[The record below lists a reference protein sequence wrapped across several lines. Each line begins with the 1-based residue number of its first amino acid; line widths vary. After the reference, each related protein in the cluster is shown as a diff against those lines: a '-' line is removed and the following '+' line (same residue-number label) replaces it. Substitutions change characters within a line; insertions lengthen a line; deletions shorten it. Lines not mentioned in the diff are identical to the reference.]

1 MNAPENT
8 PGGINISWDDL
19 SAPEVTQ
26 RVTEM
31 QQAQAM
37 PLTRSVGLPPAA
49 QPTGPLSWLRGS
61 AGALTLAGLVGA
73 FVTWGLVELVVRPDS
88 EDNWY
93 GDGVTTGNVMLAV
106 AFAVGLGLT
115 ITAWEG
121 IEARSWVKARN
132 AMLRAVPF
140 LVGGGLVGGFLTSKV
155 YESMAEDINEEAMA
169 RAMARAD
176 NEAEAFEIYINYIQD
191 HLHLPR
197 GLAIGMVGLTVGV
210 ALGAVSR
217 SSKRAVNGAV
227 GGFVGGFLGGFVFD
241 YIDIGDGS
249 VSRLVA
255 TVLTGVVVGLAM
267 GLVETARREHWL
279 EIVSGGMA
287 GKQFILY
294 GTSTSLGSSPT
305 CDVTLIKDPHVAP
318 QQAELVLQ
326 GDVLTA
332 RSTDPAHP
340 LTVNGQPVGQHSLS
354 DNDLLQLGSTVLRY
368 RARSAAVP
376 AAGPIHG

>member
-1 MNAPENT
+1 MTTPDDA
-8 PGGINISWDDL
+8 PGGIHISWDDL

-26 RVTEM
+26 RVSDM
-31 QQAQAM
+31 QQAQAI

-49 QPTGPLSWLRGS
+49 QPTGALGWLRGS
-61 AGALTLAGLVGA
+61 AGVLALAGLVGA
-73 FVTWGLVELVVRPDS
+73 LVTWGLIEIVLQPDS
-88 EDNWY
+88 DDPWY
-93 GDGVTTGNVMLAV
+93 GDGATTGNVLLAL
-106 AFAVGLGLT
+106 AFAIGLGLT

-121 IEARSWVKARN
+121 IEARSWIKARN

-140 LVGGGLVGGFLTSKV
+140 LVVGGVVGGFLTSKV
-155 YESMAEDINEEAMA
+155 YESMAEDVAEEAME
-169 RAMARAD
+169 RALARAD
-176 NEAEAFEIYINYIQD
+176 SESEAMEIYIGYIQD

-241 YIDIGDGS
+241 YIQIGDGTF
-249 VSRLVA
+249 SRLVA

-294 GTSTSLGSSPT
+294 GASTSLGSSPT
-305 CDVTLIKDPHVAP
+305 CDVTLIKDPYVAP
-318 QQAELVLQ
+318 QQGQLVLH

-332 RSTDPAHP
+332 RSTDPGSP
-340 LTVNGQPVGQHSLS
+340 LSVNGRPVGQQSLS
-354 DNDLLQLGSTVLRY
+354 DNDLIQLGSTVLRY
-368 RARSAAVP
+368 RARAAAVP
-376 AAGPIHG
+376 TAGPIHG

>member
-1 MNAPENT
+1 MTT
-8 PGGINISWDDL
+8 PDEPTGGINISWDDL
-19 SAPEVTQ
+19 SAPDVTQ
-26 RVTEM
+26 RVSDM
-31 QQAQAM
+31 QQAQAI
-37 PLTRSVGLPPAA
+37 PLTRSVGLPPPA
-49 QPTGPLSWLRGS
+49 QPAGALGWLRGS
-61 AGALTLAGLVGA
+61 AGALALAGLVGA
-73 FVTWGLVELVVRPDS
+73 LVTWGLVELVLQPDS
-88 EDNWY
+88 EDPWY
-93 GDGVTTGNVMLAV
+93 GDSGTTGNVLLAV
-106 AFAVGLGLT
+106 TFAIGLGLT

-121 IEARSWVKARN
+121 VEARSWVKARN
-132 AMLRAVPF
+132 AMLRALPY
-140 LVGGGLVGGFLTSKV
+140 LVGGGAVGGFLTSKV
-155 YESMAEDINEEAMA
+155 YESMAEDVAEEAMERAIA
-169 RAMARAD
+169 RAGSEE
-176 NEAEAFEIYINYIQD
+176 EALDIYIGYVQD

-241 YIDIGDGS
+241 YIEVGDGT

-255 TVLTGVVVGLAM
+255 TVLTGVVVGMAM
-267 GLVETARREHWL
+267 GLIETARREHWL

-294 GTSTSLGSSPT
+294 GASTSLGSSPT

-318 QQAELVLQ
+318 HQGQLVLQ

-332 RSTDPAHP
+332 RSTDPGFP
-340 LTVNGQPVGQHSLS
+340 LSINGRPVGQQALG
-354 DNDLLQLGSTVLRY
+354 DNDLIQLGSTVLRY
-368 RARSAAVP
+368 RARAAAVP